1 METLLT
7 SISNYGFPMVVAV
20 YLLLRMEKKLDELA
34 AAINRLGA
42 LLERSPN

>member
-1 METLLT
+1 LETLLT

-20 YLLLRMEKKLDELA
+20 YLLLRMERKLDELA

-42 LLERSPN
+42 LLERPPG